1 MVAAAPITTSPI
13 LLTSSPNCMKYEK
26 GGYKKRNKS
35 RRKKHSKKVHTRKFK
50 KSKKHMVR
58 KLERVWIKNK
68 TKKRR
73 LIKRNNRT
81 RTKRGGMI
89 TSNLNIGGINFHK
102 ETGGKY
108 LEKNPITGEYEAHDR
123 DCYGIGWLKWCKK
136 KSDVSEKP
144 WWSFW

>member
-1 MVAAAPITTSPI
+1 MAAAAAPTDTTPI
-13 LLTSSPNCMKYEK
+13 LLTSSPNCMKYK
-26 GGYKKRNKS
+26 NGGYG
-35 RRKKHSKKVHTRKFK
+35 KKHSKKKHTRKFK
-50 KSKKHMVR
+50 KSKKYMVR
-58 KLERVWIKNK
+58 KLAQVQRKNK

-73 LIKRNNRT
+73 PKKKNKRT
-81 RTKRGGMI
+81 RTKRGGMN
-89 TSNLNIGGINFHK
+89 TSTFNIGGINFQK

-108 LEKNPITGEYEAHDR
+108 LEKNPITGKYEAHDR